1 MITASLN
8 QANGSVGNA
17 AVGMPPAPEKRTRGI
32 GVTANIV
39 SHMSER
45 LGTTAINR
53 RKTAALSLSAYGLEK
68 GDSEN
73 FFFFKDFLCAWLVD
87 DVSVTASRAVWQNF
101 RIPLVRGNPT
111 F

>member
-32 GVTANIV
+32 GVTANFV
-39 SHMSER
+39 SQVSER

-53 RKTAALSLSAYGLEK
+53 RKTAALSLSAHGLEK

-73 FFFFKDFLCAWLVD
+73 IILFKDFLRTWLVD
-87 DVSVTASRAVWQNF
+87 DVSVTVSRC
-101 RIPLVRGNPT
+101 RMHGRT
-111 F
+111 FAYC